1 MHNPAQRQSLS
12 WFCPDPESWCEHA
25 VYLCCAGPNKTW
37 NQPTLKWFFV
47 LSLTLIHSLQIHYSL
62 LNTNWNECWLDRVSL
77 MKILVFL
84 ETSSPSLCRSHFMW
98 GERLWAGTHLAF
110 SLVFT
115 FLWNPAMKTHT
126 VNSSFINLYSECLHH
141 YSVCVCVCYCSPAWI
156 LLHVR
161 LHMFTHMYV
170 VFVQLHYQ
178 GRCILILHVCAA
190 VCPGMC
196 ASAHV
201 NVWMCSLLFGQ
212 QV

>member
-110 SLVFT
+110 SLFFT

-141 YSVCVCVCYCSPAWI
+141 YSVCVCVIAALHEYCSMCGCTCLRTCMWCLFNYI
-156 LLHVR
+156 
-161 LHMFTHMYV
+161 
-170 VFVQLHYQ
+170 
-178 GRCILILHVCAA
+178 IKAA
-190 VCPGMC
+190 
-196 ASAHV
+196 AY
-201 NVWMCSLLFGQ
+201 
-212 QV
+212 